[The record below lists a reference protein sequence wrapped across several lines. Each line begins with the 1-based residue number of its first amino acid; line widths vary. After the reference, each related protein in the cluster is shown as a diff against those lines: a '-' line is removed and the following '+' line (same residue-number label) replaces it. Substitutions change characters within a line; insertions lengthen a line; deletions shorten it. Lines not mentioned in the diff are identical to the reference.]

1 MKSALQDT
9 GGRTDS
15 PASILIFL
23 GNDLLSPLS
32 AIDLSNT
39 TSYLLTHADLSP
51 SISGL
56 TTITVNE
63 PRQLAYKLETETGIH
78 RYLAEKA
85 VYLIID
91 TASIEG
97 LRLGEHCHNVL
108 DVIGLTVNTTLLLPF
123 RFERDVPFQDS
134 RRLVNMLTKRQTPP
148 TFIGYPAPPIVSKGQ
163 ERYFRHCRD
172 SLVIEHINTLITL
185 SRKVETG
192 DAPPTP

>member
-39 TSYLLTHADLSP
+39 ASYLLTHADLLP
-51 SISGL
+51 SIPGL
-56 TTITVNE
+56 TPITVTD
-63 PRQLAYKLETETGIH
+63 PRQLASKLETETTIH
-78 RYLAEKA
+78 NSLSGKT
-85 VYLIID
+85 VFLIID

-97 LRLGEHCHNVL
+97 VRLGEHCHNVL
-108 DVIGLTVNTTLLLPF
+108 DIIGLTVNITLLLPF
-123 RFERDVPFQDS
+123 RFEREIPFQDS
-134 RRLVNMLTKRQTPP
+134 SHLVNMLTKRIMPP
-148 TFIGYPAPPIVSKGQ
+148 TFIAYPAPPIVSKGQ

-172 SLVIEHINTLITL
+172 SLVIEHINTLIAL
-185 SRKVETG
+185 NRQVETG